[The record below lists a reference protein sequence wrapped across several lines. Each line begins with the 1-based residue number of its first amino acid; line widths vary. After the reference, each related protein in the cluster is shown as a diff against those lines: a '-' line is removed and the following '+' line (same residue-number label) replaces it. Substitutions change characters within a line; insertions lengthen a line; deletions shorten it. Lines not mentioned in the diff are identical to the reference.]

1 MASILDLL
9 SSDLGKQLISGASA
23 KTGQSEDKIANVLSM
38 ALPVILGAMQR
49 NAATPTGAQSLNNA
63 LEDNRHDGSILEQ
76 LSGLSGSGSGSDSN
90 LINDGAGILKHVL
103 GGNQQ
108 SVEQNISKTSGVDSG
123 SVAQIIKMAA
133 PILMGVLGSQKR
145 KDNIGEGGIGDLL
158 GSVLGKNTN
167 HDQSF
172 FESLL
177 DADGDGSV
185 IDDVAGTV
193 MGTNKKKGGLG
204 GLLSGLFG
212 K

>member
-23 KTGQSEDKIANVLSM
+23 QTGQSEDKTANVLSM

-49 NAATPTGAQSLNNA
+49 NATSPQGAQSLNNA
-63 LEDNRHDGSILEQ
+63 LEDNRHDGSILDQ
-76 LSGLSGSGSGSDSN
+76 LGGLLSGGSSSN
-90 LINDGAGILKHVL
+90 LLNDGAGILKHVL

-108 SVEQNISKTSGVDSG
+108 NVEQNISKTSGVDAG

-133 PILMGVLGSQKR
+133 PILMGVLGNQKR
-145 KDNIGEGGIGDLL
+145 KDNVGESGIGDLL

-172 FESLL
+172 LTSLL

-185 IDDVAGTV
+185 IDDVAGMV
-193 MGTNKKKGGLG
+193 LGGSKKKGGLG
-204 GLLSGLFG
+204 GLLGGLFG

>member
-23 KTGQSEDKIANVLSM
+23 QTGQSTDKTANVLSM
-38 ALPVILGAMQR
+38 ALPVILAAMQR
-49 NAATPTGAQSLNNA
+49 NASTPQGAQSLNNA
-63 LEDNRHDGSILEQ
+63 LDDSRHDGSILDQ
-76 LSGLSGSGSGSDSN
+76 LGGLLGGSGDSN
-90 LINDGAGILKHVL
+90 LLNDGAGILSHVL
-103 GGNQQ
+103 GGNQEK
-108 SVEQNISKTSGVDSG
+108 VAQNISKTSGVDAN

-145 KDNIGEGGIGDLL
+145 KDNVGESGIGDLL

-167 HDQSF
+167 HDR
-172 FESLL
+172 SLIETML

-185 IDDVAGTV
+185 IDDVAGMV
-193 MGTNKKKGGLG
+193 LGGNKKKGGLG
-204 GLLSGLFG
+204 GLLGGLFG

>member
-23 KTGQSEDKIANVLSM
+23 KTGQPADKTANVLSM

-49 NAATPTGAQSLNNA
+49 NASTPQGAQSLNNA
-63 LEDNRHDGSILEQ
+63 LEDSRHDGSILDQ
-76 LSGLSGSGSGSDSN
+76 LGGLLGGGNADSN
-90 LINDGAGILKHVL
+90 LLNDGAGILNHVL
-103 GGNQQ
+103 GSNQEK
-108 SVEQNISKTSGVDSG
+108 VAQNISNTSGVDAG

-133 PILMGVLGSQKR
+133 PILMAVLGSQKR
-145 KDNIGEGGIGDLL
+145 KDNVGESGIGDLL

-167 HDQSF
+167 HDRSLI
-172 FESLL
+172 ETLL

-185 IDDVAGTV
+185 VDDIAGMV
-193 MGTNKKKGGLG
+193 MGGNKKKGGLG
-204 GLLSGLFG
+204 GLLGSLFG

>member
-23 KTGQSEDKIANVLSM
+23 QTGQSEDKTANVLSM

-49 NAATPTGAQSLNNA
+49 NAATPQGAESLNNA
-63 LEDNRHDGSILEQ
+63 LNDNRHDGSILDQ
-76 LSGLSGSGSGSDSN
+76 LGGLLGGGSTDSN
-90 LINDGAGILKHVL
+90 LLNDGAGILKHVL

-108 SVEQNISKTSGVDSG
+108 KVEQNISKTSGVDAG

-145 KDNIGEGGIGDLL
+145 KDNVGQGGIGDLL

-172 FESLL
+172 LESLL

-185 IDDVAGTV
+185 IDDVAGMV
-193 MGTNKKKGGLG
+193 MGGNKKKGGLG
-204 GLLSGLFG
+204 GLLGGLFG
-212 K
+212 R